1 MKIYAALITLAVTAI
16 ATTAAYAAPVSAN
29 ADVAGLEP
37 YVYPANRAATP
48 SNFTYMPDGES
59 YCVLS
64 DDGRT
69 IDAYSIRTG
78 QKTSTLLD
86 MTHTRETTIPDI
98 DGFKLSDDGSKILV
112 WRDCHKVYRR
122 SFDATYY
129 VYEVRTRLL
138 KPLSTAH
145 AKVRTAS
152 FSPNGRMVAFV
163 SENNIYIKKLD
174 YGSEVAVTE
183 DGAINKIINGA
194 PDWVYEEEFDTSNS
208 LAWSPDDNVLC
219 YIRYDE
225 SAVPMYSLP
234 QYQGACAAKDQY
246 ALYPGSMSYKYP
258 VAGRPNSRVSI
269 HSYQIDERKTKDLPL
284 PDADIEYIPRI
295 RFAPTGTLMAVALN
309 RNQSKMTLYAVNPL
323 STVARNVYTE
333 ESQAWI
339 APDTYQNIAYQA
351 DGMVIMSARNGDR
364 MQLYKYSYAGA
375 LISRLVSTDYDITK
389 YYGADAAGNHYFQA
403 ATPTPIDRSVLRR
416 DA

>member
-163 SENNIYIKKLD
+163 SENNI
-174 YGSEVAVTE
+174 
-183 DGAINKIINGA
+183 
-194 PDWVYEEEFDTSNS
+194 
-208 LAWSPDDNVLC
+208 
-219 YIRYDE
+219 
-225 SAVPMYSLP
+225 
-234 QYQGACAAKDQY
+234 
-246 ALYPGSMSYKYP
+246 
-258 VAGRPNSRVSI
+258 
-269 HSYQIDERKTKDLPL
+269 
-284 PDADIEYIPRI
+284 
-295 RFAPTGTLMAVALN
+295 
-309 RNQSKMTLYAVNPL
+309 
-323 STVARNVYTE
+323 
-333 ESQAWI
+333 
-339 APDTYQNIAYQA
+339 
-351 DGMVIMSARNGDR
+351 
-364 MQLYKYSYAGA
+364 
-375 LISRLVSTDYDITK
+375 
-389 YYGADAAGNHYFQA
+389 
-403 ATPTPIDRSVLRR
+403 
-416 DA
+416 